1 MSVISNE
8 ARDLFLEKDFSAS
21 PRTDNWNNMT
31 VNNFFISVDE
41 HIQEHPEV
49 WTKRL
54 SRAKW
59 GDRIPRVERNSDG
72 VEHWIIDGRRIDL
85 AGVADCGAVMPDR
98 TINPQR
104 WSEVPASVYDP
115 EERLRAMDAAGIEYA
130 VLYPTVAGVGGEA
143 FGRVEDPELELGCV
157 QAYNDWLL
165 EEWAGA
171 SNRFIPQCIV
181 PLFPADTAAKEIRRC
196 VANGHRGVIYPSIPM
211 ELRDVPHVNDSA
223 YDPIWA
229 TCQEL
234 SVPICFHAGASSAIQ
249 IPAYEGY
256 SPTIAAAFQA
266 ITRPASTVSVLVNL
280 LISKILMRFPNL
292 KVVLAESGLGWGAY
306 LLEYTDFQATGDQL
320 PQNGYDLM
328 PSQMFKRQCY
338 LVGWYDQASLR
349 VRNYIGT
356 ENILWSTQFP
366 LATSTWPNTK
376 EAMAKSFDKVD
387 ANDREK
393 ILWANAAKLYKVP
406 FP

>member
-1 MSVISNE
+1 
-8 ARDLFLEKDFSAS
+8 
-21 PRTDNWNNMT
+21 MT
-31 VNNFFISVDE
+31 VNNFFISVDD
-41 HIQEHPEV
+41 HVQEHPEV
-49 WTKRL
+49 WTQRL
-54 SRAKW
+54 SRSKW
-59 GDRIPRVERNSDG
+59 DDRIPHLAKNLDG
-72 VEHWIIDGRRIDL
+72 VERWVVDGREIPL
-85 AGVADCGAVMPDR
+85 AGVADCGAAMPDR
-98 TINPQR
+98 TVNPQC
-104 WSEVPASVYDP
+104 WADVPTSIYDP
-115 EERLRAMDAAGIEYA
+115 KERLKVMDGAGIDYA
-130 VLYPTVAGVGGEA
+130 VLYPTVAGSGGQS
-143 FGRVEDPELELGCV
+143 FGKIQDPELELACV

-165 EEWAGA
+165 EEWA
-171 SNRFIPQCIV
+171 SVSDRFVPQCLT
-181 PLFPADTAAKEIRRC
+181 PLFPIGAAVMEIRRA
-196 VANGHRGVIYPSIPM
+196 VKNGHRGVIYPSVPM
-211 ELRDVPHVNDSA
+211 ELRDVPHINDSV
-223 YDPIWA
+223 YDPLWA

-234 SVPICFHAGASSAIQ
+234 AVPICFHAGASSAIQ

-328 PSQMFKRQCY
+328 PSEMFKRQCY

-366 LATSTWPNTK
+366 SATSTWPDTK
-376 EAMAKSFDKVD
+376 EALAKSFEGVD
-387 ANDREK
+387 INDRQK
-393 ILWANAAKLYKVP
+393 ILWENAAKLYKIPVIRKN
-406 FP
+406 

>member
-1 MSVISNE
+1 
-8 ARDLFLEKDFSAS
+8 
-21 PRTDNWNNMT
+21 MT

-59 GDRIPRVERNSDG
+59 GDRIPCVERNSDG

-376 EAMAKSFDKVD
+376 EAMAKSFDEVD

-393 ILWANAAKLYKVP
+393 ILWANAAKLYKIP
-406 FP
+406 SP